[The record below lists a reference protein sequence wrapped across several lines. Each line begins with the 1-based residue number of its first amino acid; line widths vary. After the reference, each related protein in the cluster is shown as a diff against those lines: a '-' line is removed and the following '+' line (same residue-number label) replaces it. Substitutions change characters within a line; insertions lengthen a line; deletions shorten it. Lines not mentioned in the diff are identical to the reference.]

1 MGPGARV
8 LLSPLWCC
16 FTAQSLCLRPSY
28 SPEHPGVPKPQ
39 LTLAASLKHPEFSF
53 SLRRIQLPAHSAL
66 CSWTLSCQSEFSQ
79 PLSSGERMSGWKR
92 CRVLSVICKWP
103 LAALSGC
110 LLEWIVVISCCPQNP
125 ELCGSL
131 LLMSAPAIPLLL
143 SQLPRVLG
151 NLHMPLDDEDEHPP
165 GAGFSP
171 QQMLPPVSGPMLGPI
186 GHTLCSFS

>member
-1 MGPGARV
+1 
-8 LLSPLWCC
+8 
-16 FTAQSLCLRPSY
+16 
-28 SPEHPGVPKPQ
+28 
-39 LTLAASLKHPEFSF
+39 
-53 SLRRIQLPAHSAL
+53 
-66 CSWTLSCQSEFSQ
+66 
-79 PLSSGERMSGWKR
+79 MSGWKR

-103 LAALSGC
+103 LAALSGR
-110 LLEWIVVISCCPQNP
+110 LLEWIAVISFYPQNP

-151 NLHMPLDDEDEHPP
+151 NLHMPLDGEDEHPP